1 MPGSSSNILALDVG
15 GQRIGVA
22 SANVVARI
30 AHPLTTVIN
39 DDTIFAKLIALC
51 QKEDAIA
58 LAVGLP
64 RNLSGDSTEQT
75 RIVEQFVL
83 QLKQHID
90 LPVYWQDEAVT
101 SRQAEAELRARG
113 KPYAKGDIDA
123 LAATYILE
131 DFLRDHS
138 HLLHLEEQV

>member
-1 MPGSSSNILALDVG
+1 MLKTSSEILALDVG

-22 SANVVARI
+22 SANAVARI

-39 DDTIFAKLIALC
+39 DQAIFEKLADLLAKQEAAVLV
-51 QKEDAIA
+51 
-58 LAVGLP
+58 VGLP
-64 RNLSGDSTEQT
+64 RNLNGDSTEQT
-75 RIVEQFVL
+75 RTVEAFVL

-90 LPVYWQDEAVT
+90 LPIYWQDEAVT
-101 SRQAEAELRARG
+101 SRKAEAELRARG

-131 DFLRDHS
+131 DFMRDHP
-138 HLLHLEEQV
+138 EVKA